1 MDAKN
6 AEVTEAILLA
16 EDLTSRAVLAWER
29 VQRAEH
35 AIAHDVDAEPFA
47 REIARHGVLLAE
59 AKLVLLRQVDRF
71 SKGEKK

>member
-29 VQRAEH
+29 VQRAEQ
-35 AIAHDVDAEPFA
+35 AIAQDSNAEPFA
-47 REIARHGVLLAE
+47 REIARHGVQLAE